1 MRRSLY
7 FISYLATVGA
17 PLGHVLVSAIREAQ
31 FSCVNPDASGGGGS
45 AADGE
50 GSCVATAETAAA
62 SESAGGVDANA
73 INQQPM
79 AATPSSTIPTSKFR
93 SERMQQF
100 SHTVDD
106 EATLL
111 DLFGE
116 ATRELLTKHVIPPT
130 DAQCTWDW
138 RHLRCEPYCDCTLTP
153 MYGDYSLGRACRMR
167 YEYFEGRGTCHLPP
181 DTPYVRAFAS
191 VAQGV
196 QVATAKTA
204 KLVQTVARRADVQR
218 RVVNV
223 RRKACASWDD
233 RAARSDDSSMKRW
246 QARICRG
253 YMYDRNGEMGE
264 DADQNNLD
272 GEEERADAEAA
283 DIATKI
289 ASVKNGLSSVAD
301 VKDAVQSRKEME
313 AMGSR
318 VEVDDESRLADEETK
333 HAVGEEVPLE
343 TS

>member
-1 MRRSLY
+1 
-7 FISYLATVGA
+7 
-17 PLGHVLVSAIREAQ
+17 
-31 FSCVNPDASGGGGS
+31 
-45 AADGE
+45 
-50 GSCVATAETAAA
+50 
-62 SESAGGVDANA
+62 
-73 INQQPM
+73 
-79 AATPSSTIPTSKFR
+79 
-93 SERMQQF
+93 MQQF

-167 YEYFEGRGTCHLPP
+167 YEYFEGRGACHLPP
-181 DTPYVRAFAS
+181 DTPYVRAFAR
-191 VAQGV
+191 VAQGL
-196 QVATAKTA
+196 QVVTAKTVR
-204 KLVQTVARRADVQR
+204 LVQTVAGRADIQR
-218 RVVNV
+218 RIVHV
-223 RRKACASWDD
+223 RRKVCTSWED

-246 QARICRG
+246 QTRICR
-253 YMYDRNGEMGE
+253 DRNGEIGE
-264 DADQNNLD
+264 DAEKHSSD

-283 DIATKI
+283 DIVAKI
-289 ASVKNGLSSVAD
+289 ANAKNGLSSVAD
-301 VKDAVQSRKEME
+301 VKDAMQSRKEKE

-318 VEVDDESRLADEETK
+318 MEVGDETRLADEETRLADEETK
-333 HAVGEEVPLE
+333 HAVGEDVPLE